1 MYSVSLLSTAGAL
14 VGYPLQSSIFL
25 HCGSPGKLAMS
36 PFIISWLPGYGT
48 AGLGQHVLH
57 VVSHGNLL
65 HKLRKWNLLSC
76 LTGSLDPFH
85 LTWDA
90 MRATDSGWL
99 SLSPLASRFCAKKP
113 VWWIRSPSSSRG
125 LSFMLANFVSF
136 SSALCSPQ
144 HKNNRWSGMKEEQPW
159 EQGWYPLLRS

>member
-1 MYSVSLLSTAGAL
+1 
-14 VGYPLQSSIFL
+14 
-25 HCGSPGKLAMS
+25 MS

-48 AGLGQHVLH
+48 AGLGQHVLY
-57 VVSHGNLL
+57 VVSYGNLL

-144 HKNNRWSGMKEEQPW
+144 SYLPE
-159 EQGWYPLLRS
+159 PLERNERRETLGTRLVPAPTFITEGTLGTLGVPLS

>member
-1 MYSVSLLSTAGAL
+1 
-14 VGYPLQSSIFL
+14 
-25 HCGSPGKLAMS
+25 MS

-48 AGLGQHVLH
+48 AGLGKHVLY
-57 VVSHGNLL
+57 VVSYGNLL

-136 SSALCSPQ
+136 SSAILAPSTKTTAGAEWKKRNPGNKVGTRSYVHNRRNSGYFRCDSKLVTPPKVLC
-144 HKNNRWSGMKEEQPW
+144 
-159 EQGWYPLLRS
+159 